1 MPSRSRYVVKKWQ
14 NIVNVVCERPLV
26 YLELTNK
33 SNPSQVQF
41 TLTKE
46 KLTFCQMVTTP
57 SGFSEGWTSHQP
69 AHLSILE
76 KHVNIYFILKRS
88 VSFVNLFSR
97 VQSGGRRQKPW
108 KNIRIGIFRC
118 FLNISAGMRM
128 PDNMGLIFT
137 FTLRNVTFN
146 GLN

>member
-1 MPSRSRYVVKKWQ
+1 MPSRGRYVVKKWQ
-14 NIVNVVCERPLV
+14 NIVIVVCERPLV

-97 VQSGGRRQKPW
+97 VCSLEAEAVKKYPHWHFSVFSKHLGRD
-108 KNIRIGIFRC
+108 
-118 FLNISAGMRM
+118 A
-128 PDNMGLIFT
+128 DA
-137 FTLRNVTFN
+137 RNYGFN
-146 GLN
+146 FHIYPEKCYF

>member
-1 MPSRSRYVVKKWQ
+1 M
-14 NIVNVVCERPLV
+14 

-33 SNPSQVQF
+33 YNPSQVQF

-76 KHVNIYFILKRS
+76 KHVNIYFTLKRS
-88 VSFVNLFSR
+88 VSFVNLFLQCSLEAEA
-97 VQSGGRRQKPW
+97 VKKYPHWHFSVFSKHLGRDADARY
-108 KNIRIGIFRC
+108 C
-118 FLNISAGMRM
+118 A
-128 PDNMGLIFT
+128 MGLIFT
-137 FTLRNVTFN
+137 FILRNVTFN
-146 GLN
+146 GLSKQPTIIWVQYDFQWSPLSLL

>member
-57 SGFSEGWTSHQP
+57 SGFSEGLNKSSARPSFDSRKTCQYLLHFKKIC
-69 AHLSILE
+69 LIC
-76 KHVNIYFILKRS
+76 KFI
-88 VSFVNLFSR
+88 F
-97 VQSGGRRQKPW
+97 QSAVWRQKPW

-128 PDNMGLIFT
+128 PDIMGLIFT